1 LTIPVTA
8 CSHAPFLFLSL
19 RCNRCHVFLIVRP
32 FLRSPYSYCHGS
44 KEDLG
49 RPNRRVFARIPGTG
63 GGTAPGKSAGA
74 NSRPAPVAAPDPA
87 TPTEPTR
94 VPASVTAPDPA
105 SPTEPTRVPAPV
117 TAPDPASPT
126 EPTRVPAPV
135 TAPDSANPT
144 EPTRVPAPHR
154 IRHFF
159 ARVRIRQLPVRIPAI
174 TRPRTSPYIVSS
186 PLCSRQRVS
195 AHRRRP
201 SSMPPSAS
209 TNPA

>member
-1 LTIPVTA
+1 MTIPVTA

-117 TAPDPASPT
+117 TAPD
-126 EPTRVPAPV
+126 
-135 TAPDSANPT
+135 SANPT